1 MRSPHFFR
9 LSGRFGLIQLPL
21 LFILQTTFAGS
32 ATWNLNPTSGDW
44 NTAANWTPN
53 TVPNGLDDVA
63 TFGVSNQTGV
73 SISSVVTEVNEVIF
87 NPGASAFTVT
97 DSWYLTISG
106 IGITNN
112 SGIAQNFVVTGPSR
126 VIYLTNNATAGENTF
141 FTLTGGNGSDSHG
154 GYIFF
159 RGTASADNGT
169 FVVYG
174 SESRN
179 ASGAELDFQ
188 DNSSAGNGSFTVK
201 SASVRSGEGGNI
213 LFDGNSTAA
222 NATFVVEGAI
232 AFPFFGGS
240 VTFDLNSTAT
250 AGNGVFLINGS
261 SISGAFGGFVYFF
274 GGTAGNATLI
284 ANPGTNGGGGGTIS
298 FEGGDGGEARIELFG
313 NGTLRMTF
321 SDSMVTVGSIEG
333 DGLLLLGS
341 HKLITGSNDLSTTF
355 SGTIQ
360 DTGSLEK
367 IGDGTLSLSSENT
380 YTGGTTVDAGTLV
393 VANTTGSATGTGA
406 VNVSA
411 GILGGGGIIAGPVA
425 VGTGSGAGGFLAP
438 AAASSVQATLTIQS
452 ALTFNADATYTYTFR
467 AKRNRARTDMV
478 VANGIAI
485 NSGAALALSGHTR
498 GALRQGLVLTLIS
511 NISANPISGSF
522 SNLPDG
528 GIVTINGNNL
538 QASYSGGDGN
548 DLTLTVV
555 P

>member
-1 MRSPHFFR
+1 MKTPN
-9 LSGRFGLIQLPL
+9 LSCAI
-21 LFILQTTFAGS
+21 ILTLALGALNAVYAGS
-32 ATWNLNPTSGDW
+32 ATWNLNPISGDW

-53 TVPNGLDDVA
+53 TVPNGPDDVA

-87 NPGASAFTVT
+87 NPGACAFTIT

-106 IGITNN
+106 IGIANN

-201 SASVRSGEGGNI
+201 GASVRSGEGGNI

-222 NATFVVEGAI
+222 NGTFVVEGAI

-240 VTFDLNSTAT
+240 VAFDFNSTAT
-250 AGNGVFLINGS
+250 AGNGAFFINGS
-261 SISGAFGGFVYFF
+261 SISGAFGGFLYFF
-274 GGTAGNATLI
+274 GGTAGNAMLI

-298 FEGGDGGEARIELFG
+298 FEGGDGGEARIELTG

-333 DGLLLLGS
+333 DGLVLLGS

-367 IGDGTLSLSSENT
+367 IGNGTLTLSSENT
-380 YTGGTTVDAGTLV
+380 YTGGTTVSAGVLR
-393 VANTTGSATGTGA
+393 VANETGSATGTAA
-406 VNVSA
+406 VNVNV
-411 GILGGGGIIAGPVA
+411 GMLGGSGIIAGA
-425 VGTGSGAGGFLAP
+425 TTIGTGTETGAFLAP
-438 AAASSVQATLTIQS
+438 AAGNNVQATLTIQS
-452 ALTFNADATYTYTFR
+452 AVTFNADATYTCTFR
-467 AKRNRARTDMV
+467 KNRNGTRTDQV
-478 VANGIAI
+478 IANGVTI
-485 NSGAALALSGHTR
+485 NSGAMIALSGHTST
-498 GALRQGLVLTLIS
+498 ALRQGLIITLIS
-511 NISANPISGSF
+511 NTSVNPISGTF

-528 GIVTINGNNL
+528 AIVTINGNNL
-538 QASYSGGDGN
+538 QASYEGGDGN

>member
-1 MRSPHFFR
+1 MKTPN
-9 LSGRFGLIQLPL
+9 LSCAI
-21 LFILQTTFAGS
+21 ILTLALGALNAVYAGS
-32 ATWNLNPTSGDW
+32 ATWNLNPISGDW

-53 TVPNGLDDVA
+53 TVPNGPDDVA

-87 NPGASAFTVT
+87 NPGASAFTIT

-106 IGITNN
+106 IGIANN

-201 SASVRSGEGGNI
+201 GASVRSGEGGNI

-222 NATFVVEGAI
+222 NGTFVVEGAI

-240 VTFDLNSTAT
+240 VAFDFNSTAT
-250 AGNGVFLINGS
+250 AGNGAFFINGS
-261 SISGAFGGFVYFF
+261 SISGAFGGFLYFF
-274 GGTAGNATLI
+274 GGTAGNAMLI

-298 FEGGDGGEARIELFG
+298 FEGGDGGEARIELTG

-333 DGLLLLGS
+333 DGLVLLGS

-367 IGDGTLSLSSENT
+367 IGNGTLTLSSENT
-380 YTGGTTVDAGTLV
+380 YTGGTTVSAGVLR
-393 VANTTGSATGTGA
+393 VANETGSATGTAA
-406 VNVSA
+406 VNVNV
-411 GILGGGGIIAGPVA
+411 GMLGGSGIIAGA
-425 VGTGSGAGGFLAP
+425 TTIGTGTETGAFLAP
-438 AAASSVQATLTIQS
+438 AAGNNVQATLTIQS
-452 ALTFNADATYTYTFR
+452 AVTFNADATYTCTFR
-467 AKRNRARTDMV
+467 KNRNGTRTDQV
-478 VANGIAI
+478 IANGVTI
-485 NSGAALALSGHTR
+485 NSGAMIALSGHTST
-498 GALRQGLVLTLIS
+498 ALRQGLIITLIS
-511 NISANPISGSF
+511 NTSVNPISGTF

-528 GIVTINGNNL
+528 AIVTINGNNL
-538 QASYSGGDGN
+538 QASYEGGDGN